1 VNVVYVKLVLDN
13 KIIQMIDLFQ
23 NLTGVNVV
31 DCVEDEELYFVVGE
45 GQYGL
50 AVGKNGM
57 KIKNAERVFKKKIKV
72 FEYSA
77 DLMTFIKNLVPEAE
91 EITQNEKAINIRIK
105 QSAKAK
111 VIGKSG
117 RNIKILNEIL
127 KRHFE
132 IESMKVK

>member
-1 VNVVYVKLVLDN
+1 MVYVKLVLDN

-132 IESMKVK
+132 IETMKVK

>member
-1 VNVVYVKLVLDN
+1 MKLVLDN

-50 AVGKNGM
+50 AVGKNGI

-72 FEYSA
+72 FEYSS

-91 EITQNEKAINIRIK
+91 EITQNENNISLRIK
-105 QSAKAK
+105 QNAKAK

-117 RNIKILNEIL
+117 KNIKILNDIL

-132 IESMKVK
+132 IDSMKVK

>member
-1 VNVVYVKLVLDN
+1 VIKVKLVLDN

-50 AVGKNGM
+50 AVGKNGI

-72 FEYSA
+72 FEYSS

-91 EITQNEKAINIRIK
+91 EITQNENNISLRIK
-105 QSAKAK
+105 QNAKAK

-117 RNIKILNEIL
+117 KNIKILNDIL

-132 IESMKVK
+132 IDSMKVK